1 MKHKIM
7 ICASLLFA
15 LTMGQTAFGGQTGQ
29 MEENNTN
36 GIYAEIPGGEDLS
49 EGETLPEEVIEETQE
64 SLSMEEEILSE
75 GEEEAQ
81 EEAQEPRV
89 PATDYIPVLMYHHF
103 AQRDMGRGD
112 GVVVTQA
119 ELEEQITYF
128 KEQGYHII
136 SLEELDHLLT
146 RVEQN
151 PKEGSGLGLCEKY
164 LCITI
169 DDGYYSN
176 YDLAYPVFQKLRVPA
191 SIFAITD
198 SVTNHVGLRKF
209 TWKEAREMVTNS
221 QVRIYNHTSNHVPA
235 DATDEDSFVE
245 AVLAGEE
252 VLEDQLPMQKNAVN
266 ALTYPNGKNTPEI
279 QQRLL
284 EEGVRLQFTVTP
296 GVISRNTSRTE
307 IPRIMVVSG
316 MTGEEIL
323 DRASRLA
330 DMTM

>member
-1 MKHKIM
+1 MKRRLTFCLSI
-7 ICASLLFA
+7 LLA
-15 LTMGQTAFGGQTGQ
+15 LTAGQTALGAQAQTESQNISG
-29 MEENNTN
+29 E
-36 GIYAEIPGGEDLS
+36 YAE
-49 EGETLPEEVIEETQE
+49 LPEEVLEEMEE
-64 SLSMEEEILSE
+64 SLSLEEELLSDGN
-75 GEEEAQ
+75 GETSAQ
-81 EEAQEPRV
+81 ESQVPEI

-103 AQRDMGRGD
+103 AQRDMGRGN

-128 KEQGYHII
+128 KEQGYRLI

-146 RVEQN
+146 RAEMN
-151 PKEGSGLGLCEKY
+151 PKEESGLGLSAKY

-176 YDLAYPVFQKLRVPA
+176 YELAYPVFRKLRVPA
-191 SIFAITD
+191 AIFAITD

-209 TWKEAREMVTNS
+209 TWKEAGEMIKNS

-235 DATDEDSFVE
+235 DETDADSFVA
-245 AVLAGEE
+245 AVLEGQEA
-252 VLEDQLPMQKNAVN
+252 LETKLAQQKDTVT
-266 ALTYPNGKNTPEI
+266 ALAYPNGEYTPEI

-284 EEGVRLQFTVTP
+284 EEGIQLQFTVTP
-296 GVISRNTSRTE
+296 GVVNRNTSRAA

-323 DRASRLA
+323 ERAQRLA
-330 DMTM
+330 AATME